1 MKLSIL
7 IPVYNERYYIA
18 ELIRRVQ
25 EVSMPY
31 ELKQEIIV
39 VDDGSTDGTREI
51 LLELTRAGEKIKC
64 IFHERNRGKGAA
76 IRTAIDAA
84 TGEFCI
90 FQDADLEYDP
100 RDYHKVLRPIID
112 GVADVVYGS
121 RFLSGE
127 RRRVLFFR
135 HSIGNRLLTTL
146 SNIFTDLY
154 LTDVETC
161 YKAFRTELLKTI
173 PLRCNGFGLEPEI
186 TAKVAKRGFR
196 VYEVPISYD
205 GRSYEEG
212 KKITW
217 KDGLFTFLVI
227 LKYWIVDDCYK
238 DRPGHEV
245 LGSFANAHKFNSWMC
260 DIIRPYVG
268 DYVLEIGAGIGNIT
282 QKLMP
287 RIKYIASDCDPAYV
301 TVLNNLAV
309 RRPGLVAKCIDATKS
324 NDIDNIKE
332 SVDTI
337 ICINVLEHIVEDSK
351 VLANL
356 RDALVKGGRLIILVP
371 QGQWLYSSLD
381 KAVGHVKRYSKDELA
396 GLLRENGYE
405 IEKMITFNKVGL
417 PGWILNGKLL
427 RRNKMAKYQLKI
439 YDSFVFLWRRIDTFL
454 PWPGLS
460 VIAVARKTVFS

>member
-1 MKLSIL
+1 
-7 IPVYNERYYIA
+7 
-18 ELIRRVQ
+18 
-25 EVSMPY
+25 
-31 ELKQEIIV
+31 
-39 VDDGSTDGTREI
+39 
-51 LLELTRAGEKIKC
+51 
-64 IFHERNRGKGAA
+64 
-76 IRTAIDAA
+76 
-84 TGEFCI
+84 
-90 FQDADLEYDP
+90 
-100 RDYHKVLRPIID
+100 
-112 GVADVVYGS
+112 
-121 RFLSGE
+121 
-127 RRRVLFFR
+127 
-135 HSIGNRLLTTL
+135 
-146 SNIFTDLY
+146 
-154 LTDVETC
+154 
-161 YKAFRTELLKTI
+161 
-173 PLRCNGFGLEPEI
+173 LEPEI

-217 KDGLFTFLVI
+217 KDGLCTFLVI
-227 LKYWIVDDCYK
+227 FKYWIVDDCYK

-245 LGSFANAHKFNSWMC
+245 LGSFANAHKFNSWVS

-287 RIKYIASDCDPAYV
+287 RIKYIASDCDPVYV
-301 TVLNNLAV
+301 KVLNNLAV

-324 NDIDNIKE
+324 NDIANIKE
-332 SVDTI
+332 SVDTV
-337 ICINVLEHIVEDSK
+337 ICINVLEHIAEDSK

-356 RDALVKGGRLIILVP
+356 RDALVKGGRLIVLVP

-381 KAVGHVKRYSKDELA
+381 KAVGHVKRYSKHELE

-439 YDSFVFLWRRIDTFL
+439 YDSIVFLSRRIDAFL

-460 VIAVARKTVFS
+460 IIAVARKTVLS

>member
-51 LLELTRAGEKIKC
+51 LLELTKAGEKIKC
-64 IFHERNRGKGAA
+64 IFHEQNQGKGAA

-217 KDGLFTFLVI
+217 KDGLCTFLVI
-227 LKYWIVDDCYK
+227 FKYWIVDDCYK

-245 LGSFANAHKFNSWMC
+245 LGSFANAHKFNSWVS

-287 RIKYIASDCDPAYV
+287 RIKYIASDCDPVYV
-301 TVLNNLAV
+301 KVLNNLAI

-324 NDIDNIKE
+324 NDIANIKE
-332 SVDTI
+332 SVDTV
-337 ICINVLEHIVEDSK
+337 ICIDVLEHIVEDSK

-356 RDALVKGGRLIILVP
+356 RDALVKGGRLIVLVP

-381 KAVGHVKRYSKDELA
+381 KAVGHVKRYSKHELE

-439 YDSFVFLWRRIDTFL
+439 YDSIVFLSRRIDAFL

-460 VIAVARKTVFS
+460 IIAVARKTVLS